1 MEKIILPTFR
11 LKELSLEMFSK
22 DLKDLYYHERYEVK
36 EMFLAELFNANKPIT
51 IKTL

>member
-11 LKELSLEMFSK
+11 LQELSLEMFSK
-22 DLKDLYYHERYEVK
+22 DLQDLDYDQRYKVK

-51 IKTL
+51 IKTF